1 MPSATPFSRTLR
13 HHAGPAFRACRGRP
27 PHDVRAAL
35 ARDRLGTAAHRL
47 AEYPRRPHRRA
58 GGHSQAAEVRQIEKA
73 LTFKGRISDIA
84 DDHTEETFRGSYAHG
99 TTLRV
104 IAGQVITTAQ
114 QHWLSKALAGPV
126 VLDQEQ
132 SLQDPDAEAVL
143 GLSAQDIEQLRA
155 GELDMGVSRCRD
167 PFHFPVRAPGAD
179 VPGRPDPLPGMPQCV
194 HPAVQPSSTSAVRRP
209 SGTAASPARPA
220 PLHALWGQS
229 QANLTEVLGL
239 RTNAEISRARQ
250 RIADYPRRRFALSDV
265 AAVHA
270 TVESGTAV
278 GEVVIDVS

>member
-1 MPSATPFSRTLR
+1 MPSATPLAERSATTPVPLF
-13 HHAGPAFRACRGRP
+13 
-27 PHDVRAAL
+27 VRAAVSHHTTTVQPL
-35 ARDRLGTAAHRL
+35 RGTGSGLRLTDWLNIHDVHIDGPADIRRL
-47 AEYPRRPHRRA
+47 RKS
-58 GGHSQAAEVRQIEKA
+58 GKVEKA
-73 LTFKGRISDIA
+73 GTFKGRISDIA
-84 DDHTEETFRGSYAHG
+84 DDHTEETFRRSYAHG
-99 TTLRV
+99 TTLHV

-126 VLDQEQ
+126 VLDQEP

-155 GELDMGVSRCRD
+155 GELDMGVSSCRD

-220 PLHALWGQS
+220 PLHALWGQR
-229 QANLTEVLGL
+229 QANLTGSRPTYQRRDLPGPPAHRRLPPPAL
-239 RTNAEISRARQ
+239 RTF
-250 RIADYPRRRFALSDV
+250 RRRRRSR
-265 AAVHA
+265 HR
-270 TVESGTAV
+270 
-278 GEVVIDVS
+278 GERPQWGRS